1 MDRMS
6 LQNQF
11 FFVQKCDPIPGR
23 IDLVPLFV
31 G

>member
-23 IDLVPLFV
+23 IDLPLFV